1 MIISFKITGFLR
13 AVTILVY
20 IFVNAMFIL
29 KYGIRQDY
37 CSPYLLLIFY
47 LLFIISGLFIIN
59 HQRDFINKNRKF
71 TQGFTCVSIV
81 FFVLFVSVNFLI
93 DANTLNTDRWSALE
107 LSIRS
112 LLHLE
117 YPYDKLDH
125 LNQTPSYLPGMIYIG
140 LPFYL
145 FGDVGLLQPFVF
157 LITMFTIVRSSLEN
171 YIKLAFMF
179 LLIFSVAFLWEV
191 TAKSDLMSNVM
202 LTLLFMF
209 YWHHKYKDDYFRS
222 PIKLAV
228 FTSFLVLTRGFV
240 IIPLTIF
247 LFKSFSREKM
257 KVKIVFL
264 LSLFFSLLLLTVPI
278 LISFSNQ
285 QTVIDHN
292 PFFHQTAY
300 APHWLII
307 FFVTLPFFISLYI
320 KNFYQVLKAS
330 FYLIT
335 ILLLGLFIFNAFDEG
350 WNANLY
356 GGLFDISYL
365 GITIP
370 FVIFMYA
377 NTLVSLDQKDSSKRS
392 KSHS

>member
-1 MIISFKITGFLR
+1 MIFSLKKTGFLR
-13 AVTILVY
+13 AITILVY

-47 LLFIISGLFIIN
+47 LFFIFSGLFIMN
-59 HQRDFINKNRKF
+59 HQREFINKNRKF
-71 TQGFTCVSIV
+71 IQGFAFLIIV
-81 FFVLFVSVNFLI
+81 FFALFVSVNFLI

-107 LSIRS
+107 VSIRS

-157 LITMFTIVRSSLEN
+157 LISMLTIVRSSLEN

-209 YWHHKYKDDYFRS
+209 YWNDKYRGDYFRH
-222 PIKLAV
+222 PKKLAV
-228 FTSFLVLTRGFV
+228 FISFLLLTRGFV
-240 IIPLTIF
+240 VIPLTIF
-247 LFKSFSREKM
+247 LFKSFSREKI

-264 LSLFFSLLLLTVPI
+264 LSLFLSLLLLTVPI
-278 LISFSNQ
+278 LISISNQ

-307 FFVTLPFFISLYI
+307 FFVILPFFISRYI
-320 KNFYQVLKAS
+320 KNFYEVLKAS

-350 WNANLY
+350 WNSNLY

-365 GITIP
+365 GVIIP
-370 FVIFMYA
+370 FAIFMYIHI
-377 NTLVSLDQKDSSKRS
+377 LSSLDQKRFQ
-392 KSHS
+392 